1 MASEIK
7 VFQGE
12 DKTINV
18 DTGTTDLSA
27 SLDIEF
33 NIDTNPQIVKRMS
46 AGEITGLTSTRFI
59 VILDAADTTTVPAGP
74 YRYQLLVTDANGKLS
89 VGAFKPNKFTIKE
102 SNFATQGSGNDYG

>member
-1 MASEIK
+1 VATEII

-33 NIDTNPQIVKRMS
+33 NVNTSPQIVKRLS
-46 AGEITGLTSTRFI
+46 ATEITGLTATRFL
-59 VILDAADTTTVPAGP
+59 VILNKADTASVPAGP

-89 VGAFKPNKFTIKE
+89 NGVFKPNKFTVME
-102 SNFATQGSGNDYG
+102 SNFVNQGSGNDYN